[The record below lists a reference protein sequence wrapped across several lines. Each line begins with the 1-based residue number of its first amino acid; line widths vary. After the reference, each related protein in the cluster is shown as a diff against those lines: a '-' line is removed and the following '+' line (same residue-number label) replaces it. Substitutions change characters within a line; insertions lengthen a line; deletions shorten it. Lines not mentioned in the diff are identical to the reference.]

1 MADLEVQPVR
11 AIQAPRVFHPGA
23 DDKGGYWED
32 FGLTMA
38 FDFSEASGSLV
49 AVVTKTDGPTRLFA
63 FDLTSGAV
71 RWQEIITSNSNA
83 NIHAVALS
91 PDGRLVL
98 VPTDADSQ
106 ITLWNADIGSLLDR
120 KPTDGTAGD
129 VDWHPAGALLAVVA
143 GKGVE
148 IWEVTGNILERQ
160 RTINASRTEGEW
172 PLAVRW
178 SPDGAYL
185 AIGTNDPAVYISK
198 SDGSTQSPGLTPQP
212 SGSVSMTEWSPA
224 GDCLAAATP
233 GTGSTILI
241 WKDPRMAVDSP
252 FEQKYTLI
260 STITADSGQ
269 SLGKLTW
276 DPSGR
281 MLAVGDSTSNLR
293 IYDAPSGSLLK
304 SFPAHPNSEVTEA
317 HWKGDQLI
325 TVGAYPDK
333 DFRVWRVSNT
343 GITDM
348 AIDLIALRR
357 QIKEA

>member
-120 KPTDGTAGD
+120 KPTDGVAGD

-143 GKGVE
+143 GKGIE
-148 IWEVTGNILERQ
+148 IWEVWKYP
-160 RTINASRTEGEW
+160 RT
-172 PLAVRW
+172 
-178 SPDGAYL
+178 
-185 AIGTNDPAVYISK
+185 PANHK
-198 SDGSTQSPGLTPQP
+198 
-212 SGSVSMTEWSPA
+212 
-224 GDCLAAATP
+224 C
-233 GTGSTILI
+233 
-241 WKDPRMAVDSP
+241 
-252 FEQKYTLI
+252 
-260 STITADSGQ
+260 
-269 SLGKLTW
+269 
-276 DPSGR
+276 
-281 MLAVGDSTSNLR
+281 
-293 IYDAPSGSLLK
+293 
-304 SFPAHPNSEVTEA
+304 
-317 HWKGDQLI
+317 
-325 TVGAYPDK
+325 
-333 DFRVWRVSNT
+333 
-343 GITDM
+343 ITD
-348 AIDLIALRR
+348 
-357 QIKEA
+357 